1 MALDPGDAQASD
13 CALHGHSLTQG
24 FLALVHWRVNGQ
36 EGVHGC
42 RNAVPTHSETLPVQ
56 FAVLADDG
64 KVVVKLIDY
73 VASCTTSVAAL
84 MDDSAYGD
92 GVYPDIHCKF
102 CS

>member
-1 MALDPGDAQASD
+1 M
-13 CALHGHSLTQG
+13 
-24 FLALVHWRVNGQ
+24 
-36 EGVHGC
+36 
-42 RNAVPTHSETLPVQ
+42 
-56 FAVLADDG
+56 LADDG

-73 VASCTTSVAAL
+73 VASCTTGVAAL